1 MGRERRFSVER
12 GSSYPG
18 DCSHEFRPVAPARRS
33 RGSFFGGDGE
43 GSESNSRHSRQGA
56 AGARRNSKSGQPIMT
71 MIFRKPIEGIERPQ
85 MPADVVIVG
94 GGPAGMACA
103 LRLAQLIDAHNAA
116 HPDSQLSKENIYV
129 LEKAREIGQ
138 HCLSGALLDPR
149 SMRELLPD
157 FEKEAPLDAKVDKES
172 VYFLTEKSKFKF
184 PITPPPLRDH
194 GNYVISLNRFVKW
207 LGSKVEETGI
217 TIFTGFAGSEL
228 LFEGDRVTGV
238 RTDDKGVDKEGHQK
252 SNFEPGYDLQAKIVI
267 LAEGP
272 RGSLTKQLINKFDLA
287 KNTNP
292 QTYGVGVKEL
302 WEVPAGRIAPG
313 EVIYTMGWPLTTKE
327 YGGAWIY
334 GSKDNVVSLG
344 FVTGLDY
351 ADPRLDPQRVLQQFK
366 RHPFVAKLL
375 EGGKMIR
382 YGAKSLPYGG
392 WWAIPPVAGNGWMIL
407 GDSAGFLNSA
417 RLKGIHLAIKSGMLA
432 AETAFEALKK
442 DDSSAAMLGEYQKK
456 VESSWIKDELWKV
469 RNMHQGFEQGL
480 YAGMFHTGLQMITGG
495 RGLRNRYPARA
506 GHEHMHK
513 LAELPADGGAEAH
526 LLGPAKGDGRLT
538 FDKLTDLYHS
548 GTKHEE
554 DQPSHL
560 VIDDTNICNT
570 RCVKEY
576 GSPCQ
581 NFCPANVYEMVD
593 DASQPNGKLISL
605 NPSNCVHCKTCD
617 IADPYQIIT
626 WVPPE
631 GGGGPNYDG
640 M

>member
-1 MGRERRFSVER
+1 ML
-12 GSSYPG
+12 
-18 DCSHEFRPVAPARRS
+18 
-33 RGSFFGGDGE
+33 
-43 GSESNSRHSRQGA
+43 
-56 AGARRNSKSGQPIMT
+56 
-71 MIFRKPIEGIERPQ
+71 IFRKPIEGVERPQ

-129 LEKAREIGQ
+129 LEKAREVGQ

-149 SMRELLPD
+149 SMRELLPG
-157 FEKEAPLDAKVDKES
+157 FEKEAPLDSEVTKEA
-172 VYFLTEKSKFKF
+172 VYFLTEKGKFKF

-207 LGSKVEETGI
+207 LGSKVEEAGI
-217 TIFTGFAGSEL
+217 TVFTGFAGSEL
-228 LFEGDRVTGV
+228 RFDGDRVTGV
-238 RTDDKGVDKEGHQK
+238 LTDDKGVDKQNQQK
-252 SNFEPGYDLQAKIVI
+252 SNFEPGYELQAKIVI
-267 LAEGP
+267 LAEGT

-287 KNTNP
+287 KDCNP
-292 QTYGVGVKEL
+292 QTYGQGVKEL
-302 WEVPAGRIAPG
+302 WEVPSRRIAPG
-313 EVIYTMGWPLTTKE
+313 EVIYTMGWPLTSRE

-334 GSKDNVVSLG
+334 GGKDNVVSLG

-351 ADPRLDPQRVLQQFK
+351 SDPRLDPQRVLQEFK
-366 RHPFVAKLL
+366 RHPFAAKLL
-375 EGGKMIR
+375 DGGKMIR

-407 GDSAGFLNSA
+407 GDSAGFLNSQ

-442 DDSSAAMLGEYQKK
+442 DDFSAVALGEFQKG

-469 RNMHQGFEQGL
+469 RNFHQGFEHGFWR
-480 YAGMFHTGLQMITGG
+480 GMINAGLQQVTGG
-495 RGLRNRYPARA
+495 RGLRDRYSSIA
-506 GHEHMHK
+506 GYQHLKK
-513 LAELPADGGAEAH
+513 LSELPADGGGEAH
-526 LLGPAKGDGRLT
+526 LIGPAKGDGKLT

-554 DQPSHL
+554 DQPAHL
-560 VIDDTNICNT
+560 LIQDTNICSE
-570 RCVKEY
+570 RCVTEF

-593 DASQPNGKLISL
+593 DPGAPNGKRISL
-605 NPSNCVHCKTCD
+605 NPANCVHCKTCD
-617 IADPYQIIT
+617 IQDPYQIIT
-626 WVPPE
+626 WVAPE

>member
-1 MGRERRFSVER
+1 ML
-12 GSSYPG
+12 
-18 DCSHEFRPVAPARRS
+18 
-33 RGSFFGGDGE
+33 
-43 GSESNSRHSRQGA
+43 
-56 AGARRNSKSGQPIMT
+56 
-71 MIFRKPIEGIERPQ
+71 IFRKPLPGIERPQ

-103 LRLAQLIDAHNAA
+103 LRLSQLIDEHNAR
-116 HPDSQLSKENIYV
+116 HPESQLSKENIYV

-149 SMRELLPD
+149 SMHELLPGW
-157 FEKEAPLDAKVDKES
+157 EREAPIEAEVSEEA
-172 VYFLTEKSKFKF
+172 VYFLTQKNKFKL

-207 LGSKVEETGI
+207 MGSKVEATGI
-217 TIFTGFAGSEL
+217 TVFTGFAGSEL
-228 LFEGDRVTGV
+228 LYSEDGTRVTGV
-238 RTDDKGVDKEGHQK
+238 RTDDKGVNKENQQK
-252 SNFEPGYDLQAKIVI
+252 SNFEPGYDLNAKVVI
-267 LAEGP
+267 LAEGT
-272 RGSLTKQLINKFDLA
+272 RGSLTKQLIAKYDLMKDA
-287 KNTNP
+287 NP

-302 WEVPAGRIAPG
+302 WEVPSGRIAAG
-313 EVIYTMGWPLTTKE
+313 QVIYTMGWPLTTKE

-334 GSKDNVVSLG
+334 GGKDNIVSLG
-344 FVTGLDY
+344 YVTGLDY
-351 ADPRLDPQRVLQQFK
+351 PDPRLDPQRVLQEFK
-366 RHPFVAKLL
+366 KHPFIADVL
-375 EGGKMIR
+375 EGGKMVR

-392 WWAIPPVAGNGWMIL
+392 WWAIPPVAGDGWMIL

-432 AETAFEALKK
+432 AETAFEALLK
-442 DDSSAAMLGEYQKK
+442 DDSSAATLGKYKRA
-456 VESSWIKDELWKV
+456 VETSWMKEELWQV
-469 RNMHQGFEQGL
+469 RNFHQPFEKGFL
-480 YAGMFHTGLQMITGG
+480 NGMLHVGLQEFTGG
-495 RGLRNRYPARA
+495 RGIRNRYPATA
-506 GHEHMHK
+506 GHTHMRK
-513 LAELPADGGAEAH
+513 LAELPADGGSETH
-526 LLGPAKGDGRLT
+526 LIGPAKGDGKLT

-554 DQPSHL
+554 DQPAHL
-560 VIDDTNICNT
+560 VIHDTDICNT
-570 RCVKEY
+570 RCVKEF

-593 DASQPNGKLISL
+593 DASQPNGKRISL

>member
-1 MGRERRFSVER
+1 MLVFRE
-12 GSSYPG
+12 PL
-18 DCSHEFRPVAPARRS
+18 P
-33 RGSFFGGDGE
+33 
-43 GSESNSRHSRQGA
+43 N
-56 AGARRNSKSGQPIMT
+56 
-71 MIFRKPIEGIERPQ
+71 IERPQ

-103 LRLAQLIDAHNAA
+103 LRLSQLMDQHNAKNPDAQL
-116 HPDSQLSKENIYV
+116 SRENIYV

-149 SMRELLPD
+149 SMRELLPG
-157 FEKEAPLDAKVDKES
+157 FEKEAPLDSEVTKEA
-172 VYFLTEKSKFKF
+172 VYFLTEKGKFKF

-207 LGSKVEETGI
+207 LGAKVEETGI

-228 LFEGDRVTGV
+228 LLDGDRVAGV
-238 RTDDKGVDKEGHQK
+238 RTDDKGVDKQNQPK
-252 SNFEPGYDLQAKIVI
+252 SNFEPGYDLQAKVVI
-267 LAEGP
+267 LAEGT
-272 RGSLTKQLINKFDLA
+272 RGSLTQQLIARFGLDRDC
-287 KNTNP
+287 NP
-292 QTYGVGVKEL
+292 QTYGQGIKEL
-302 WEVPAGRIAPG
+302 WEVPAGRIASG
-313 EVIYTMGWPLTTKE
+313 EVVYTLGWPLTTNE

-334 GSKDNVVSLG
+334 GGKDNVVSLG
-344 FVTGLDY
+344 FVVGLDY
-351 ADPRLDPQRVLQQFK
+351 PDPRLDPQRVLQEFK
-366 RHPFVAKLL
+366 KHPLVARLL
-375 EGGKMIR
+375 DGGKMIR
-382 YGAKSLPYGG
+382 YGAKGLPYGG
-392 WWAIPPVAGNGWMIL
+392 WWSIPPVAGNGWMIL
-407 GDSAGFLNSA
+407 GDSAGFLNSQ

-432 AETAFEALKK
+432 AETVFEALKK
-442 DDSSAAMLGEYQKK
+442 DDFSAASLSDFQRR

-469 RNMHQGFEQGL
+469 RNFHQGFEHGFWR
-480 YAGMFHTGLQMITGG
+480 GMINAGLQQFTGG
-495 RGLRNRYPARA
+495 RGLRNRYPSTA
-506 GHEHMHK
+506 GYQHLKK
-513 LAELPADGGAEAH
+513 LAALPADGGDAAN
-526 LLGPAKGDGRLT
+526 LIGPVRGDGKLT

-554 DQPSHL
+554 DQPAHL
-560 VIDDTNICNT
+560 VIHDTDVCNT
-570 RCVKEY
+570 RCIKEF

-593 DASQPNGKLISL
+593 DATQPNGKRISL